1 MGRTLIMN
9 RFLSLVVMVG
19 RSILSSS
26 SMFRRFL
33 ENMLCFIEFGSM
45 LFTSSTV
52 AARNACLSL
61 ESMVDLER
69 YLKSDRGRGY
79 GRGLSSKVLSPHFR
93 RHEKF
98 IVESCRFDKEA
109 KS

>member
-1 MGRTLIMN
+1 
-9 RFLSLVVMVG
+9 
-19 RSILSSS
+19 
-26 SMFRRFL
+26 
-33 ENMLCFIEFGSM
+33 M

-69 YLKSDRGRGY
+69 NLKSDRGRGY
-79 GRGLSSKVLSPHFR
+79 GRGLSSTRKVLSPHFR